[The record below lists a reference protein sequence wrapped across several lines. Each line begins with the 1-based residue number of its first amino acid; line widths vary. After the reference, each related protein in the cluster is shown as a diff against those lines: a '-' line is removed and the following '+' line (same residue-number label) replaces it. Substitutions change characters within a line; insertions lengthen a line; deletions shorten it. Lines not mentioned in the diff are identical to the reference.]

1 MFLSGATSIVVGSSE
16 TYTLN
21 RTALAAEISDA
32 YLQDPDFWRE
42 ILVQYREAGGTQ
54 RVIMSFREDSDTAQ
68 FVLSAQAKAGT
79 WVLENVAVIDR
90 DNGKEVIHGYDLVDQ
105 NLYDVTV
112 TNS

>member
-1 MFLSGATSIVVGSSE
+1 MFLSGASSIVVGSSE

-21 RTALAAEISDA
+21 RAALAAELSDA
-32 YLQDPDFWRE
+32 YLKDPAFWKE
-42 ILVQYREAGGTQ
+42 VLVQFRESGGTQ
-54 RVIMSFREDSDTAQ
+54 RAVMSFSDSDTAQ
-68 FVLSAQAKAGT
+68 FVLSPQAKVGT

-90 DNGKEVIHGYDLVDQ
+90 DNGKELLNGHDLVDQ